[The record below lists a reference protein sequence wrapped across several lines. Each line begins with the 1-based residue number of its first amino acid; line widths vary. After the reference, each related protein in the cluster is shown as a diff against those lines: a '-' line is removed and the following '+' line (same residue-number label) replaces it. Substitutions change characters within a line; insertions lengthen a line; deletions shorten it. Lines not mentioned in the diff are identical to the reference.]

1 MYSGICPKDSKL
13 PFQMDLLLKLFL
25 HWSIDGKLHL
35 VLFFVVVALL
45 TDWCGVLQSTHRRRL
60 AKKKMHFGKF
70 RSRHRAFVQVGG
82 LSNAHNFGEFQGKR
96 FGNPNI
102 LVNVSKVFRGLWC
115 IVVVH

>member
-60 AKKKMHFGKF
+60 AQKKCISESFVPATVLLSKLMAF
-70 RSRHRAFVQVGG
+70 RTPTISVN
-82 LSNAHNFGEFQGKR
+82 SN
-96 FGNPNI
+96 